1 MHGSSLRGMSGKVP
15 RGMISQPVAWGV
27 IFLLFLADQASK
39 WAVVHHIGFQEAVTV
54 IPGFFSLTHVYNT
67 GAAFSMM
74 HDSNR
79 FFAILSL
86 AVFVLLIFLRRHFQG
101 FLMQWGWVLILSGI
115 VGNVTDRLLQGHVV
129 DFLDFQFWSY
139 HWPAFNIADSCICV
153 AAGLFLLSGFL
164 TPDKPAKT

>member
-1 MHGSSLRGMSGKVP
+1 MSGKSP
-15 RGMISQPVAWGV
+15 RGTISQPVAWGV
-27 IFLLFLADQASK
+27 IFLLSLADQASK
-39 WAVVHHIGFQEAVTV
+39 WAAVHHIGFQEAVAV

-86 AVFVLLIFLRRHFQG
+86 GVFVLLIVLRRQFPG
-101 FLMQWGWVLILSGI
+101 FLMQLGWVLILSGI
-115 VGNVTDRLLQGHVV
+115 LGNVTDRLLRGHVV
-129 DFLDFQFWSY
+129 DFLDFQFGNY
-139 HWPAFNIADSCICV
+139 HWPAFNVADSCICV

-164 TPDKPAKT
+164 TPDKPAAS

>member
-1 MHGSSLRGMSGKVP
+1 MNDKGS

-39 WAVVHHIGFQEAVTV
+39 WAVVHLIGFQEAVTV
-54 IPGFFSLTHVYNT
+54 IPGLFSLTHVYNT

-79 FFAILSL
+79 FFSILSL
-86 AVFVLLIFLRRHFQG
+86 VVFVLLIVLRRHFMG

-115 VGNVTDRLLQGHVV
+115 LGNVTDRLLRGHVV
-129 DFLDFQFWSY
+129 DFLDFQIGSY
-139 HWPAFNIADSCICV
+139 HWPAFNVADSCICV
-153 AAGLFLLSGFL
+153 AAGLFLISGFSSGAVE
-164 TPDKPAKT
+164 AKKGA

>member
-1 MHGSSLRGMSGKVP
+1 MSGKSP
-15 RGMISQPVAWGV
+15 HGTISLPVAWGV

-39 WAVVHHIGFQEAVTV
+39 WAVVHHIGFQEAVAV

-86 AVFVLLIFLRRHFQG
+86 AVFVLLIVLRRHFPG

-115 VGNVTDRLLQGHVV
+115 LGNVTDRLTRGHVV
-129 DFLDFQFWSY
+129 DFLDFQFGTY
-139 HWPAFNIADSCICV
+139 HWPAFNVADSCICI
-153 AAGLFLLSGFL
+153 AAVLFLLSGFI